1 MKGWVFLPL
10 LCTVKF
16 QIGCVEALDYG
27 AELGN
32 NKTISFWIA
41 HLWSTEGV
49 VVLVLI
55 KLHNQWESS
64 SG

>member
-10 LCTVKF
+10 SRTVKF
-16 QIGCVEALDYG
+16 QIGCVEALDYS

-32 NKTISFWIA
+32 NKTISFWFA
-41 HLWSTEGV
+41 RLWSTEGV
-49 VVLVLI
+49 VVLALI

-64 SG
+64 SS